1 MYGYKF
7 RPYTN
12 NVITARLGATLE
24 GSRWL
29 YNYLLS
35 KNLRSRDDMQFVPTE
50 LKENESW
57 LKLYHSKMLQMI
69 PHHIYSANRSL
80 IEKKKKRYVVGQ
92 LKYASKDEWNTCIQP
107 IWIQDG

>member
-1 MYGYKF
+1 MYSYKF
-7 RPYTN
+7 RLYPN
-12 NVITARLGATLE
+12 NVIAARLGATLE

-35 KNLRSRDDMQFVPTE
+35 KNLWSRDDIQFVPTE

-69 PHHIYSANRSL
+69 PHQIDSARRSL
-80 IEKKKKRYVVGQ
+80 IEKKKEEVCGRPAEVCKQG
-92 LKYASKDEWNTCIQP
+92 
-107 IWIQDG
+107 